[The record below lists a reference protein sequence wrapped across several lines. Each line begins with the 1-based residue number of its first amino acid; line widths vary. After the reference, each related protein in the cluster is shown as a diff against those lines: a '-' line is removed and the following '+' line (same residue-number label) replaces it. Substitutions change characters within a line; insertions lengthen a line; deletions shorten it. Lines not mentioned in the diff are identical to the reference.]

1 MDKHHCFEENNLNVK
16 CKELAKIFKLLSNPT
31 RLGILCI
38 VCDEEV
44 SVSDIS
50 SVLGKSQSNI
60 SQHLSVLRN
69 TNMVDFKRE
78 DNKLLYYLKNSEIS
92 KLIKDIKDIKN
103 LSELKDLK
111 ISSKINF
118 DNQNTNIED

>member
-1 MDKHHCFEENNLNVK
+1 MDKHYCAEENNLNIK

-78 DNKLLYYLKNSEIS
+78 DNKLRYYLKNSKIS
-92 KLIKDIKDIKN
+92 KLIKDIKEIKSLN
-103 LSELKDLK
+103 DLKELK
-111 ISSKINF
+111 ISKDNF
-118 DNQNTNIED
+118 DN

>member
-1 MDKHHCFEENNLNVK
+1 MNQNYCDNENNLNNK
-16 CKELAKIFKLLSNPT
+16 CKELANIFKLLSNPT

-44 SVSDIS
+44 SVTDIS

-78 DNKLLYYLKNSEIS
+78 DNKLRYYLKNTKIS
-92 KLIKDIKDIKN
+92 QLIKDIKDVQKT
-103 LSELKDLK
+103 SDLKELK
-111 ISSKINF
+111 ISQSASSNSSYKS
-118 DNQNTNIED
+118 

>member
-1 MDKHHCFEENNLNVK
+1 MNQNYCDNENNLNNK
-16 CKELAKIFKLLSNPT
+16 CKELANIFKLLSNPT

-38 VCDEEV
+38 VCDQEV
-44 SVSDIS
+44 SVNDIS

-78 DNKLLYYLKNSEIS
+78 DNKLLYFLKNTKIS
-92 KLIKDIKDIKN
+92 QLIKDIKDVQKA
-103 LSELKDLK
+103 SDLKELK
-111 ISSKINF
+111 ISQPASSNSSYKG
-118 DNQNTNIED
+118 

>member
-1 MDKHHCFEENNLNVK
+1 VNQNYCDNENNLNNK
-16 CKELAKIFKLLSNPT
+16 CKELANIFKLLSNPT

-38 VCDEEV
+38 VCDQEV
-44 SVSDIS
+44 SVNDIS

-78 DNKLLYYLKNSEIS
+78 DNKLLYFLKNTKIS
-92 KLIKDIKDIKN
+92 QLIKDIKDVQKA
-103 LSELKDLK
+103 SDLKELK
-111 ISSKINF
+111 ISQPASSNSSYKG
-118 DNQNTNIED
+118 

>member
-1 MDKHHCFEENNLNVK
+1 VDKHYCFEENNLNVK
-16 CKELAKIFKLLSNPT
+16 CKELSKIFKLLSNPT

-38 VCDEEV
+38 ICDEEV
-44 SVSDIS
+44 SVSDIC

-78 DNKLLYYLKNSEIS
+78 DNKLRYYLKNTNIS

-103 LSELKDLK
+103 ASGLKELKLSND
-111 ISSKINF
+111 NF
-118 DNQNTNIED
+118 HD